1 MRLWTLAV
9 PILGTWLVAGMPV
22 ATYLEKQR
30 HEQLA
35 IDTLGQIHQAQE
47 RLRAASGGYAT
58 DVATLVRGC
67 EDGGAAVPHE
77 ILDDLASAG
86 YVLQLR
92 AAVDATVI
100 GQDCAGRPLASDY
113 YVSAAPRTAWEAAGK
128 AFAGRAGGQLFV
140 FVDGIPPRE
149 ADLITGLSTP
159 VDALDAFRIP

>member
-9 PILGTWLVAGMPV
+9 PILGTWLVASMPV
-22 ATYLEKQR
+22 ATYIEKQR

-47 RLRAASGGYAT
+47 RLRASSGGYAT

-67 EDGGAAVPHE
+67 DGSVAVPNE
-77 ILDDLASAG
+77 LLDDLARAG

-92 AAVDATVI
+92 AAVDATLI
-100 GQDCAGRPLASDY
+100 GQDCEGRPLASDY

-149 ADLITGLSTP
+149 ADMITGLPTT